1 MRYPTYGELKERV
14 EKELEIQDETF
25 VSPTELLS
33 YFNQAIDDAEQTIHT
48 LYEDYF
54 LTSENLALVIGQS
67 EYDLP
72 EDIYANK
79 IRSVIY
85 TKGTTS
91 YEIERIRDMRKFKEI
106 AIEQISPSTDGYRY
120 ILKNPSG
127 ADGIKLVLY
136 PASRE
141 TDSAAVTVW
150 YLRNATRAETDSS
163 VCDIPEFSS
172 YVVQFVKVMVMTKE
186 MHPGLPLAIQTLEYF
201 RKQMVETLSEMVP
214 DGANKIE
221 MDLSLY
227 EEMN

>member
-1 MRYPTYGELKERV
+1 MRYPTYGELRQRIQ
-14 EKELEIQDETF
+14 KELEIEDGKF
-25 VSPTELLS
+25 ISSSELLS
-33 YFNQAIDDAEQTIHT
+33 YFNQAVDDAEQTIHT
-48 LYEDYF
+48 LFEDYF
-54 LTSENLALVIGQS
+54 LTSAALPLVAGQS
-67 EYDLP
+67 EYALP
-72 EDIYANK
+72 DDIYASK

-106 AIEQISPSTDGYRY
+106 ALEQVSPSTDGYRY

-136 PASRE
+136 PAARE
-141 TDSAAVTVW
+141 TDSAAVTIW
-150 YLRNATRAETDSS
+150 YLRNATRAESDSS

-201 RKQMVETLSEMVP
+201 RKQMIETLSEMVP

-221 MDLSLY
+221 MDLTLY
-227 EEMN
+227 EEMT